1 MSTKN
6 RSTSRFVF
14 RGTAAALSARLREI
28 GGVKTLEVM
37 DGPPASALTVVGG
50 KSSSEGGAGSYR
62 DFLTWKST
70 KTSSVGEQI
79 SASTY
84 RTTTYAGAFGV
95 VATNKPFV
103 FTAGD
108 LEATMQADHREGYE
122 SSFQLTQVSFGPP
135 EELSLEGKPIVLEY
149 NNWAEKLKTYSAFE
163 TAFREKK
170 KFFESQRVCLGK
182 RGEKL
187 KFGKRPLRLASGY
200 VYSSIVKA
208 VQWNGTTYPGNALTL
223 QGFGTIYFGELLVS
237 ETNRRLTMARLEMGC
252 DVEAEVGL
260 TEVDPNGIWG

>member
-6 RSTSRFVF
+6 RSASRFVF

-28 GGVKTLEVM
+28 GGVKTFEVM

-50 KSSSEGGAGSYR
+50 KSTSEGGSGTYR
-62 DFLTWKST
+62 DFLSWKAT
-70 KTSSVGEQI
+70 KTSSIGEQI
-79 SASTY
+79 SANAY
-84 RTTTYAGAFGV
+84 RTTTHAAAYGV

-108 LEATMQADHREGYE
+108 LEATMQADHKDGYE
-122 SSFQLTQVSFGPP
+122 SSFQLTHVSFGPQ
-135 EELSLEGKPIVLEY
+135 EELALEGKPITLEY
-149 NNWAEKLKTYSAFE
+149 NNWAEKLKTYSSFVKAFQ
-163 TAFREKK
+163 EKK
-170 KFFESQRVCLGK
+170 SFFESQRACLGK

-187 KFGKRPLRLASGY
+187 KFGKKPLRLASGY

-208 VQWNGTTYPGNALTL
+208 VQWNGVTYPGNSLTL
-223 QGFGTIYFGELLVS
+223 RGFGTIYFGELLVS

-252 DVEAEVGL
+252 DLEAEVGL

>member
-1 MSTKN
+1 MSTTK
-6 RSTSRFVF
+6 RSASRFIF

-50 KSSSEGGAGSYR
+50 KSTGVGGAGSYR
-62 DFLTWKST
+62 NFLSWKST
-70 KTSSVGEQI
+70 KTESIGEQI
-79 SASTY
+79 NATTY
-84 RTTTYAGAFGV
+84 RTTTHAAAFGV
-95 VATNKPFV
+95 VATNKPFT

-108 LEATMQADHREGYE
+108 LEATMQADHREGSE
-122 SSFQLTQVSFGPP
+122 SSFQLTNVSFGPQ

-149 NNWAEKLKTYSAFE
+149 SNWAEKLKTFSAFE

-170 KFFESQRVCLGK
+170 KFFESQQPCLGK
-182 RGEKL
+182 RGAKL
-187 KFGKRPLRLASGY
+187 KFGKKPLRLASGY

-208 VQWNGTTYPGNALTL
+208 VQWNGETFPGNALTL
-223 QGFGTIYFGELLVS
+223 RGFGTIYFGELLLS

-260 TEVDPNGIWG
+260 GEVDPNGIWG